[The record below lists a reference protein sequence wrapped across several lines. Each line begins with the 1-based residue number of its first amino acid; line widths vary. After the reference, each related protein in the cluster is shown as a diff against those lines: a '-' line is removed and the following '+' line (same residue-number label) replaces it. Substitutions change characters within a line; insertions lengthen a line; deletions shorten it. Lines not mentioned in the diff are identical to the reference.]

1 MPQNDS
7 KRLKCLKRLNII
19 KILGLKAK
27 ERGKKSFSP
36 PKKSKIKKNFRTF
49 LMNKNTS
56 KWLKKLEMPKN
67 GQISLIF

>member
-27 ERGKKSFSP
+27 KGGKIIFP
-36 PKKSKIKKNFRTF
+36 PKSRKFKKNRMF
-49 LMNKNTS
+49 LMNKNAS